1 MISEP
6 GYSPEQPGE
15 ALGAFGGGGFPPD
28 GGAGGAALLRD
39 PLIGPTG
46 PPMEHH
52 PGMLLQSGYRQYDQ
66 VLLNAGYQPPPPPP
80 AAGAVAV
87 PAAQSYMRDL
97 AVETAAQSAQMGAA
111 AVAGRVSLGLVARAM
126 AQSAPALAGV
136 PLYAGALQGVA
147 QAAST
152 VASAS
157 AGAVV
162 RNTFNRKPP
171 PGAGAAAVAALP
183 GGLGVAEVRQMF
195 EPAQRTPIERQFV
208 AKGVPRDG
216 AAVLAM
222 QKKHDLSGGSAPHLD
237 FRSLNG
243 YNDGYA
249 PMDRVLKPHANIAP
263 YAMPKQRMATVMGY
277 APKPNDTKNGADNV
291 VMSTSAASDDRPPPP
306 PPGAAKI
313 RRTQNVLAP
322 LFPPDTPYG
331 QILAARQLAEPASDM
346 AQEKFAR
353 ERSPPRGDRRPLS
366 KRNASR
372 EKRASAGGVD
382 GQTYG
387 QVRDKALAQRSKTVP
402 AEVFIGDKP
411 ARARG
416 PPNAAQLKRR
426 NARAAATK
434 RMASEP
440 AEDRRVKVRGGLA
453 DAGAERRQKLAAN
466 TNLYE
471 DKSGN
476 IKSKRA
482 KTVAN
487 SSAAKTTKSKTTGAK
502 GRFSKQSEPDI
513 SLLRPEDRYGVR
525 QRRAKSVTSRSA
537 SGSASRPRGVVV

>member
-147 QAAST
+147 QAALT

-222 QKKHDLSGGSAPHLD
+222 QKKHDLSGGSAPQRRLCAHGPCVKAPRKHSPVCD
-237 FRSLNG
+237 AEATHG
-243 YNDGYA
+243 DGHGLCTEA
-249 PMDRVLKPHANIAP
+249 ERHKKRRGQHCHVHQCGL
-263 YAMPKQRMATVMGY
+263 G
-277 APKPNDTKNGADNV
+277 
-291 VMSTSAASDDRPPPP
+291 RPPTPSTARRGQDTAHP
-306 PPGAAKI
+306 KCACTAVSARHALWPDLGGAPVG
-313 RRTQNVLAP
+313 RTCV
-322 LFPPDTPYG
+322 
-331 QILAARQLAEPASDM
+331 
-346 AQEKFAR
+346 
-353 ERSPPRGDRRPLS
+353 
-366 KRNASR
+366 
-372 EKRASAGGVD
+372 
-382 GQTYG
+382 
-387 QVRDKALAQRSKTVP
+387 
-402 AEVFIGDKP
+402 
-411 ARARG
+411 
-416 PPNAAQLKRR
+416 
-426 NARAAATK
+426 
-434 RMASEP
+434 
-440 AEDRRVKVRGGLA
+440 
-453 DAGAERRQKLAAN
+453 
-466 TNLYE
+466 
-471 DKSGN
+471 
-476 IKSKRA
+476 
-482 KTVAN
+482 
-487 SSAAKTTKSKTTGAK
+487 
-502 GRFSKQSEPDI
+502 
-513 SLLRPEDRYGVR
+513 
-525 QRRAKSVTSRSA
+525 
-537 SGSASRPRGVVV
+537 

>member
-1 MISEP
+1 M
-6 GYSPEQPGE
+6 
-15 ALGAFGGGGFPPD
+15 
-28 GGAGGAALLRD
+28 
-39 PLIGPTG
+39 
-46 PPMEHH
+46 
-52 PGMLLQSGYRQYDQ
+52 
-66 VLLNAGYQPPPPPP
+66 
-80 AAGAVAV
+80 
-87 PAAQSYMRDL
+87 
-97 AVETAAQSAQMGAA
+97 
-111 AVAGRVSLGLVARAM
+111 
-126 AQSAPALAGV
+126 
-136 PLYAGALQGVA
+136 
-147 QAAST
+147 
-152 VASAS
+152 
-157 AGAVV
+157 
-162 RNTFNRKPP
+162 
-171 PGAGAAAVAALP
+171 
-183 GGLGVAEVRQMF
+183 
-195 EPAQRTPIERQFV
+195 
-208 AKGVPRDG
+208 PRDG

-277 APKPNDTKNGADNV
+277 APKPNDTKNGADNI

-313 RRTQNVLAP
+313 RRPQNVLAP

-382 GQTYG
+382 GETYG

-402 AEVFIGDKP
+402 AKTVPASVFIGDKP
-411 ARARG
+411 ARARP

-426 NARAAATK
+426 IAREAATK
-434 RMASEP
+434 RVASEP
-440 AEDRRVKVRGGLA
+440 AEDRRVRLRGGLA
-453 DAGAERRQKLAAN
+453 DAGAERRQKLASN

-482 KTVAN
+482 KTVTAKAATVYQDKTTN
-487 SSAAKTTKSKTTGAK
+487 VKSKRAKTAAKS
-502 GRFSKQSEPDI
+502 SKQSDIEPDM
-513 SLLRPEDRYGVR
+513 SRPENKYGVR
-525 QRRAKSVTSRSA
+525 RSRAQSVKPRDQSSRS
-537 SGSASRPRGVVV
+537 SRSSRVGIVV

>member
-1 MISEP
+1 MNMFS
-6 GYSPEQPGE
+6 
-15 ALGAFGGGGFPPD
+15 GGDNKPD
-28 GGAGGAALLRD
+28 SGPGGAALLRD

-87 PAAQSYMRDL
+87 PAAQNYMRDL

-136 PLYAGALQGVA
+136 PLYAGALQGVT
-147 QAAST
+147 QVAST
-152 VASAS
+152 VASAT

-171 PGAGAAAVAALP
+171 PGAGAAAITLP
-183 GGLGVAEVRQMF
+183 GGLNVAEVRQVF

-222 QKKHDLSGGSAPHLD
+222 QTRHDLSGGTAPHLD
-237 FRSLNG
+237 FKSLNG

-249 PMDRVLKPHANIAP
+249 PVDRTLKPRADIAP
-263 YAMPKQRMATVMGY
+263 YAMPKQRMANVMGY
-277 APKPNDTKNGADNV
+277 APKPYDIKPGADV
-291 VMSTSAASDDRPPPP
+291 VMTSSSSNDRPGPP
-306 PPGAAKI
+306 PPGRPKI
-313 RRTQNVLAP
+313 RRTDEP
-322 LFPPDTPYG
+322 LFAPDTPYG
-331 QILAARQLAEPASDM
+331 QILANRQLAEPAQDI
-346 AQEKFAR
+346 AQEKFSR

-382 GQTYG
+382 GETYG

-434 RMASEP
+434 RVASEP

-482 KTVAN
+482 KTVKAATVYEDKTVKSKRN
-487 SSAAKTTKSKTTGAK
+487 AAKSS
-502 GRFSKQSEPDI
+502 RQSDI
-513 SLLRPEDRYGVR
+513 QYDMSRPENRYGVR
-525 QRRAKSVTSRSA
+525 RAQSVKPRDQSSRS
-537 SGSASRPRGVVV
+537 SRSSRVGIVV